1 MKLKDN
7 QIFNQQD
14 NNDQELFNYSK
25 IIESQKIEIKS
36 QKLEIEQI
44 KTKIETLTKESLA
57 KSEKI
62 NQIENE
68 QSCLNNKKE
77 VCKYEKNSI

>member
-1 MKLKDN
+1 LKLKDN

-36 QKLEIEQI
+36 QKLEIETI
-44 KTKIETLTKESLA
+44 TKESLA